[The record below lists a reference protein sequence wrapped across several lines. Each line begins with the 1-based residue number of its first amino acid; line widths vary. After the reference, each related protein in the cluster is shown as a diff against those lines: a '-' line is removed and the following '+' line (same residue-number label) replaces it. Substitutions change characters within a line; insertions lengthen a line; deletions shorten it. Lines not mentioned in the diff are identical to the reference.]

1 MVSIVVVV
9 VEVVAAAFFAIV
21 VVSVFKSIERQCQV
35 REQPIGNLKTQF
47 FQIQMT
53 SLIIELTTTS
63 SSTWRF
69 EIYSDES
76 KWK

>member
-53 SLIIELTTTS
+53 SLIMS
-63 SSTWRF
+63 SRRHVLGDLRCTF
-69 EIYSDES
+69 AYSDES
-76 KWK
+76 K